1 MGKEVNEEVK
11 TEKKSKKGL
20 VITLIIVGTLL
31 LAGIGILLFFLLGS
45 KDITISF
52 DPDGGSIVEKITFK
66 KGKTILLPSSDKEGY
81 QFIGWFVGDNELK
94 SEDTPK
100 LKDSILVKA
109 KWELLNPDSKE
120 VTITFDS
127 KGGSKVE
134 PIKLICAE
142 DNSITIE
149 SFPANPTQKD
159 ATFISWVDQ
168 HETPILAGAKLTCE
182 DITLYANWEFE
193 GPTANP
199 ETPTTTTVVNEKK
212 YKCPD
217 GYELK
222 DTNRCVKLVDAEKY
236 CTGNWKLV
244 NGECVNPSSPNTKGT
259 RTCPSKQING
269 WYGAGYYYEA
279 GRGYCAYYEM
289 PSYTGANQQCANA
302 GGSIIP
308 GGSYK
313 CFKYTGYTDYT
324 VTCASD
330 EKMFAAQVIAPGN
343 GGGCYQ
349 VKSASKKCPDG
360 YTSTSTYGDCAKVI
374 DATYE

>member
-1 MGKEVNEEVK
+1 MGKEVKEEVK

-20 VITLIIVGTLL
+20 VITLIIVGILL
-31 LAGIGILLFFLLGS
+31 LVGIGILLFFLLGS

-66 KGKTILLPSSDKEGY
+66 KGKTVLLPSSDKDGY
-81 QFIGWFVGDNELK
+81 QFVGWYVCDNELK

-100 LKDSILVKA
+100 LKDSIIVKA

-134 PIKLICAE
+134 PIKLICA
-142 DNSITIE
+142 DDDSITIE

-168 HETPILAGAKLTCE
+168 HETPILAGAKLTCD

-222 DTNRCVKLVDAEKY
+222 DTNRCVKLADAENY
-236 CTGNWKLV
+236 CESGYTEV
-244 NGECVNPSSPNTKGT
+244 NGTCVNKSSRNDGT
-259 RTCPSKQING
+259 RTCKKE
-269 WYGAGYYYEA
+269 YVDGAYRTGTYIQTTGSPAYCGYMEL
-279 GRGYCAYYEM
+279 
-289 PSYTGANQQCANA
+289 PSYTGTRSGCENAN
-302 GGSIIP
+302 GTYSSINNRC
-308 GGSYK
+308 YK
-313 CFKYTGYTDYT
+313 VLKINNYET
-324 VTCASD
+324 TCASG
-330 EKMFAAQVIAPGN
+330 ENYFAAQAL
-343 GGGCYQ
+343 GGGSNPGCYKVQ
-349 VKSASKKCPDG
+349 SLKKKCPDG
-360 YTSTSTYGDCAKVI
+360 YTSTSTYGACAKIV